1 MSKILDFDGFL
12 NEKKKSPYDRDTL
25 KVNLQRW
32 KKGKKIAFGIENTL
46 KAQGLIP
53 RANGK
58 IEVSDEYKDDDSI
71 LAALKPKESKKK
83 ESKKSK
89 EKDE

>member
-1 MSKILDFDGFL
+1 MSRILDFEGFL
-12 NEKKKSPYDRDTL
+12 NEKKSPYDKDTL

-58 IEVSDEYKDDDSI
+58 IEVSDEYKDDNSI

-83 ESKKSK
+83 KKESK
-89 EKDE
+89 DE

>member
-1 MSKILDFDGFL
+1 MSKILDFEGFL
-12 NEKKKSPYDRDTL
+12 NEKKKSAYDKDTL

-53 RANGK
+53 RSNGK
-58 IEVSDEYKDDDSI
+58 IEISDEYKDDSI
-71 LAALKPKESKKK
+71 LAALKPKDSKKK
-83 ESKKSK
+83 EKKK
-89 EKDE
+89 ENDDEK

>member
-1 MSKILDFDGFL
+1 MSRILDFEGFL
-12 NEKKKSPYDRDTL
+12 NEKKSPYDKDTL

-58 IEVSDEYKDDDSI
+58 IEVSDEYKDDNSI

-83 ESKKSK
+83 EKGKG
-89 EKDE
+89 